1 MLVCVCVVSLCV
13 CVCVRS
19 HVVLVWRKQI
29 YVVLLAEIGFL
40 AAAPLVVIV
49 VVTSL
54 LFSHRNERRT
64 QGEIQN
70 LTHRTRVG
78 VKFVSIPGFS
88 TCNPFS

>member
-1 MLVCVCVVSLCV
+1 MSC
-13 CVCVRS
+13 
-19 HVVLVWRKQI
+19 
-29 YVVLLAEIGFL
+29 YLLKLDFWPL
-40 AAAPLVVIV
+40 LPLVVIV